1 MNPVIYTPKRAAQLL
16 GLDAKA
22 LAERAPQETYTA
34 EDVRALRADLGQAPQ
49 RTQARKQLFLN
60 FKGGTGKTTLSTSY
74 AFRLAEKGYRVLLID
89 LDSQGHA
96 TKCVGVEDDTFTLTL
111 CDVLIQKRPAR
122 EAIISTGYPGF
133 DLIPSNLEMSAIDL
147 SLMPLPGREFRMRN
161 ALKPIEAGYDFIVMD
176 APPSFGL
183 LNLNALMTTDDL
195 VIPVLGDFLS
205 FHGLKLLFD
214 TLQDLQ
220 TDLQLALGGV
230 FIVINSFNASFK
242 LAKEAQ
248 AALQAHYGDY
258 LCRSLI
264 RQSTQFAQASS
275 EGLPISLIAP
285 DSKGALDLE
294 ALIEELL
301 ARIAL
306 APASS
311 SM

>member
-16 GLDAKA
+16 GFELKE
-22 LAERAPQETYTA
+22 LAERAPQEAFTA
-34 EDVRALRADLGQAPQ
+34 EEVRELRVRLGQAP
-49 RTQARKQLFLN
+49 RRAQARKQLFLN

-74 AFRLAEKGYRVLLID
+74 AFRLAEKGYRILLVD

-96 TKCVGVEDDTFTLTL
+96 TKCVGVEDDAFSLTL

-122 EAIISTGYPGF
+122 EAIVSTGYPGF
-133 DLIPSNLEMSAIDL
+133 DLIPSNLGMSAIDL

-161 ALKPIEAGYDFIVMD
+161 ALKPIEADYDFIVLD

-248 AALQAHYGDY
+248 AALQEHYGDY
-258 LCRSLI
+258 LCQSLI

-275 EGLPISLIAP
+275 EGMPISLIAP

-301 ARIAL
+301 SRIAL
-306 APASS
+306 APAAS